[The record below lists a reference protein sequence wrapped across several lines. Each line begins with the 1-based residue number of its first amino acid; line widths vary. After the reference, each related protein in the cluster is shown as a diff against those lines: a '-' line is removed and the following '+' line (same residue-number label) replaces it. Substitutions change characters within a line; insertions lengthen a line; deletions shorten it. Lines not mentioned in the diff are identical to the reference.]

1 MPEPSD
7 RPNRVADPTRVV
19 HLIRHAHAGSRS
31 AWLGDDRERP
41 LSAKGRAQARAITDA
56 LTHADIIEVWSS
68 PYLRCVQTVEPL
80 ATRLGTPVVED
91 PRLAEGEDAAA
102 VLDAV
107 LARADAGRTMAVCSH
122 GDVIPALVVEAV
134 RRGATLHGP
143 AELRKGARYTV
154 TVEAGRATQIH
165 HVERPDV

>member
-1 MPEPSD
+1 MPDPSD
-7 RPNRVADPTRVV
+7 RPHRAADPARVV

-31 AWLGDDRERP
+31 AWRGDDRARP
-41 LSAKGRAQARAITDA
+41 LSTKGQAQARAIADA
-56 LTHADIIEVWSS
+56 LAHAGITDVWSS
-68 PYLRCVQTVEPL
+68 PYLRCVQTAEPL
-80 ATRLGTPVVED
+80 AARLDTPVVED
-91 PRLAEGEDAAA
+91 PRLAEGEDAGA

-107 LARADAGRTMAVCSH
+107 LARADAGRTVAVCSH